1 MRSNDM
7 TRRRALGALL
17 QAVAV
22 VPAATL
28 FAKFAYA
35 ADLPMLS
42 TDDATAKALGYVEDT
57 TTVDAAKYP
66 KHAADQKC
74 ANCQFLQAE
83 AGAASG
89 PCALFP
95 GKAVKAE
102 GWCVS
107 WVKKV

>member
-1 MRSNDM
+1 
-7 TRRRALGALL
+7 
-17 QAVAV
+17 
-22 VPAATL
+22 
-28 FAKFAYA
+28 
-35 ADLPMLS
+35 
-42 TDDATAKALGYVEDT
+42 
-57 TTVDAAKYP
+57 YP

-107 WVKKV
+107 WVKKA